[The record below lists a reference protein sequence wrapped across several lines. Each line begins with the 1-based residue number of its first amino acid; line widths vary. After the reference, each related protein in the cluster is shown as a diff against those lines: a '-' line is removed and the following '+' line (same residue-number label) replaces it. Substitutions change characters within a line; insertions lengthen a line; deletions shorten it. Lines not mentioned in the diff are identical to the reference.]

1 MERKTERLHVR
12 LTKKD
17 KFIFDYL
24 KSVLGLSTGDLIMK
38 SIEKQYFTYV
48 KQAEN
53 NYELYK
59 KG

>member
-1 MERKTERLHVR
+1 MKKTERLHVR

-24 KSVLGLSTGDLIMK
+24 KDLLGLNARDLIMK

-53 NYELYK
+53 DYELHK
-59 KG
+59 KD